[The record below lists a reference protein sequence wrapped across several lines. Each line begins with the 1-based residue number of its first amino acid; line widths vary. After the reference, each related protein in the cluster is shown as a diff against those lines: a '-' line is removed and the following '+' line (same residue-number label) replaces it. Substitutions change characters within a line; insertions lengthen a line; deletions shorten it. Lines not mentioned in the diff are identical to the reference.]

1 VVSREEAQMQ
11 VTNAQATG
19 ESRPEVGPG
28 HEIVRQFDDAL
39 LRCLPAFHR
48 RAFRYLGNTA
58 DAEDAVQDALL
69 SAYKHLNQF
78 SGKAQMS
85 TWLTSIVTNSARM
98 QLRRRSG
105 RVQVS
110 LDERLGE
117 EGQYSLSEQVADE
130 NPTPEDR
137 FRESELLEH
146 INQLL
151 EQISPR
157 LRTALQL
164 LDLEGLTTEEAAAV
178 LGIPKGTVK
187 TQVGRA
193 RAKLRRLMRSPL
205 NANLISAPT
214 RTPRSAMNIKAKSPH
229 ATSTPEFAFEQRYR
243 DVEPC
248 ADRFQEA

>member
-1 VVSREEAQMQ
+1 MQ
-11 VTNAQATG
+11 LTNAHATG
-19 ESRPEVGPG
+19 ERRPEATPD
-28 HEIVRQFDDAL
+28 HENVRQFGDVL

-48 RAFRYLGNTA
+48 RAFRYLGNAA

-69 SAYKHLNQF
+69 SAYTHLDQF
-78 SGKAQMS
+78 RGRAQMS
-85 TWLTSIVTNSARM
+85 TWLTSIVNNSARM

-105 RVQVS
+105 HVQVS

-117 EGQYSLSEQVADE
+117 EGEYSLSEQVADE
-130 NPTPEDR
+130 KPTPEDSY
-137 FRESELLEH
+137 RESEFLEH

-193 RAKLRRLMRSPL
+193 RAKLRRLMRSSL
-205 NANLISAPT
+205 NVKFISAPT
-214 RTPRSAMNIKAKSPH
+214 PTPRSAMTIKAKSPR
-229 ATSTPEFAFEQRYR
+229 ATSTHELAFKQRYR
-243 DVEPC
+243 EVESC